1 MAHAALHALARAKVN
16 LSLRVLAREES
27 GYHQLETHFCAIE
40 LADSL
45 HVESGGSDIELD
57 VRGADLGDPR
67 GNLVFRAAT
76 AYFAAIE
83 GEPAARILLEKQIP
97 HGAGLGGGSSDAA
110 ATLRLLDALHG
121 NRLGIDRL
129 LRIGSTIGADVP
141 FFVTGAP
148 AALAWGRGERLL
160 PVAAPPA
167 RELLLVVP
175 DTAMATA
182 QAYAALAR
190 RRGRLPSTPRAARHD
205 PDALRDWEWIARAA
219 RNDFEAVVFERIRG
233 IAHARD
239 RLVELGAAPA
249 LLAGSGSALF
259 GVFTTATAADSA
271 DNVIRSEFEA
281 WRTFRTRTATQ
292 AA

>member
-1 MAHAALHALARAKVN
+1 MSGALSVLARAKVN
-16 LSLRVLAREES
+16 LSLRVLAREDS

-45 HVESGGSDIELD
+45 LIEPGVRDIELE

-67 GNLVFRAAT
+67 SNLVFRAAT

-83 GEPAARILLEKQIP
+83 GEPGARIMLEKRIP

-160 PVAAPPA
+160 PVSAPPV

-190 RRGRLPSTPRAARHD
+190 RRGRLPTQPNAARHD
-205 PDALRDWEWIARAA
+205 LDALRDWARLARAA
-219 RNDFEAVVFERIRG
+219 RNDFETVVFERIPG
-233 IAHARD
+233 LAAARD
-239 RLVELGAAPA
+239 RLVELGAAPV

-259 GVFTTATAADSA
+259 GVFTDVGAADVAENAIRA
-271 DNVIRSEFEA
+271 DFAA
-281 WRTFRTRTATQ
+281 WRTIRTRTATH
-292 AA
+292 AV